1 MKTATITLHDTDN
14 CGSSLQAYALQCFLS
29 NNGIENEIIDY
40 VPAYTKNNGRPFKT
54 FVRKIIYH
62 RATKK
67 REQKFASF
75 VHNNLKLTKMHYT
88 TLEQLRNNPPQADCF
103 ITGSDQ
109 LWNSMYLCGRDPA
122 FYLNFTTKKKIAY
135 AVSVGREQIPNSN
148 LDIIKRNAKGFHW
161 ISVRE
166 RTSVKQLDGL
176 ELKSGPVQHVCD
188 PVLLNPVRCYE
199 KIRGERMH
207 QGKYIL
213 VYLAQDVD
221 IRMLENYIQNLRNK
235 LGAEVVFAGSYR
247 SKCTCDYHFKDMSPS
262 EFLSLIYYADYIV
275 SNSFHAT
282 IFSLLYKKQFATILP
297 LENSIRIK
305 DLLDT
310 LGLSDRAIAEG
321 NTYLQK
327 DITQSRYNEIEEL
340 LNSFR
345 ENSGNI
351 LLEKLQ

>member
-29 NNGIENEIIDY
+29 HNGIENEIIDY
-40 VPAYTKNNGRPFKT
+40 VPAYTKNNGHPIKT

-62 RATKK
+62 KVTQK

-75 VHNNLKLTKMHYT
+75 VHNNLKLTKIHYT

-109 LWNSMYLCGRDPA
+109 LWNSMYLCGQDPA
-122 FYLNFTTKKKIAY
+122 FYLNFTAKKKIAY

-148 LDIIKRNAKGFHW
+148 LDIIKKNVTGFQW

-166 RTSVKQLDGL
+166 KTSVKQLDSL
-176 ELKSGPVQHVCD
+176 ELESGQVQYVCD
-188 PVLLNPVRCYE
+188 PVLLNPVQCYE
-199 KIRGERMH
+199 KIRGERMC
-207 QGKYIL
+207 QEKYIL

-221 IRMLENYIQNLRNK
+221 IQLLENYIQNLKNK
-235 LGAEVVFAGSYR
+235 LSAEIVFAGSYR
-247 SKCTCDYHFKDMSPS
+247 RKCTCDYHFKDMSPS

-310 LGLSDRAIAEG
+310 IGLADRAITSE
-321 NTYLQK
+321 TIYLLT
-327 DITQSRYNEIEEL
+327 DITQFRYDEIEGV
-340 LNSFR
+340 LNAFR
-345 ENSGNI
+345 EKSGNV